1 MMLGSYCYTVTAGAK
16 IISVQAGPCETTK
29 IPLILKI
36 SNNGEVEKMAIK
48 TRNGLFQIILAVSC
62 IFWMESAVAA
72 PKVVI
77 GTGATAAENIF
88 FRIKEP
94 LEKTG
99 EVSLVIIAGGPVQ
112 AIKDLEIGMVEAAV
126 GGLAFTDWMTML
138 EKSGAA
144 TPNRKTYKSQV
155 IGNDIIQVITSK
167 EVGVTD
173 LSKDQL
179 AGIFSGKI
187 KNWSEV
193 GGADMS
199 ITVLRNTSSPGTQ
212 FVFQTQILN
221 GEAYSPEVIDLTS
234 AGALRTR
241 LKGTPGAI
249 ALVTQGQIDEK
260 VNVVTIPKVER
271 PITLITKGAPSG
283 GLEKVLEYVRGPGQQ
298 YIAQ

>member
-1 MMLGSYCYTVTAGAK
+1 
-16 IISVQAGPCETTK
+16 
-29 IPLILKI
+29 
-36 SNNGEVEKMAIK
+36 MAIK
-48 TRNGLFQIILAVSC
+48 TKKGILQIILAVSC
-62 IFWMESAVAA
+62 ILWMESAVAVQ
-72 PKVVI
+72 KVVI

-99 EVSLVIIAGGPVQ
+99 EPKLVIIVGGPVQ

-126 GGLAFTDWMTML
+126 SGVTFADWMTML
-138 EKSGAA
+138 EKSGTA
-144 TPNRKTYKSQV
+144 TPNRKAYKSQV
-155 IGNDIIQVITSK
+155 IGNDIIQVITNK
-167 EVGVTD
+167 DVGVTD

-193 GGADMS
+193 GGPDTS
-199 ITVLRNTSSPGTQ
+199 ITVLRNTISPGTQ

-221 GEAYSPEVIDLTS
+221 GEAYSPETIDLTS
-234 AGALRTR
+234 AGALKTR

-260 VNVVTIPKVER
+260 VNVVAIPKVER
-271 PITLITKGAPSG
+271 PITLITKGAPSD
-283 GLEKVLEYVRGPGQQ
+283 GLEKVLEYIRGPGQQ
-298 YIAQ
+298 YIAK